1 MTFKSTLIALIII
14 IIWASNF
21 MVIKTGGEAFEPL
34 MLLATRFFI
43 AGLIFLPFVKWPGL
57 YKAAQI
63 AFIGLLLGLLHQGTL
78 YIGLQETSTSLMSI
92 ILQTNVIIITLMAWV
107 ILKEQIG
114 WRTWAGIIIGII
126 GIIILVYKPGDTGT
140 VQGITLG
147 FISAAFVAFA
157 NFMMKQVD
165 SVHAP
170 TYMVFLH
177 LPIAPLIL
185 LSSFFIE
192 GTDWIN
198 NAPNLNWSVIA
209 FAVLYQAIILSI
221 SHIYWQKLMVKY
233 QISQLMPLTL
243 MIPVFTMI
251 MAVVILDE
259 VITANIII
267 GGALTIAGIGF
278 ITLRK
283 IQKGT
288 M

>member
-1 MTFKSTLIALIII
+1 MTFKSTLIALAIII
-14 IIWASNF
+14 TWASNF
-21 MVIKTGGEAFEPL
+21 LVIKTGGEAFEPL

-63 AFIGLLLGLLHQGTL
+63 AFIGLLLGLLHQGTM
-78 YIGLQETSTSLMSI
+78 YIGIQETSTSLMSI

-114 WRTWAGIIIGII
+114 WRTWGGIIIGII
-126 GIIILVYKPGDTGT
+126 GVIILVYKPGDTGT
-140 VQGITLG
+140 IQGIILG
-147 FISAAFVAFA
+147 FISAAFLACA
-157 NFMMKQVD
+157 NFMMKKID
-165 SVHAP
+165 NVHAS

-198 NAPNLNWSVIA
+198 NAPNLNWSIIA
-209 FAVLYQAIILSI
+209 FAVLYQAIILSV
-221 SHIYWQKLMVKY
+221 SHIYWQKLMVKH
-233 QISQLMPLTL
+233 QINQLMPLTL
-243 MIPVFTMI
+243 MVPVFTMI
-251 MAVVILDE
+251 MAIVVLDE
-259 VITANIII
+259 IITNNIII
-267 GGALTIAGIGF
+267 GGALTIAGVGF

-288 M
+288 V

>member
-1 MTFKSTLIALIII
+1 MSAKSTLIAFAII

-21 MVIKTGGEAFEPL
+21 LVIKTGGEAFEPL
-34 MLLATRFFI
+34 MLLAFRFFI
-43 AGLIFLPFVKWPGL
+43 AGLIFLPFVKWPGV
-57 YKAAQI
+57 YKATQI
-63 AFIGLLLGLLHQGTL
+63 AFIGLLLGLLHQGTMFVG
-78 YIGLQETSTSLMSI
+78 IQQTSTSLMSI

-107 ILKEQIG
+107 ILKEHIG
-114 WRTWAGIIIGII
+114 WRTWGGIFIAIIGV
-126 GIIILVYKPGDTGT
+126 IILVYKPGDTGNA
-140 VQGITLG
+140 QGITLG

-185 LSSFFIE
+185 LASFFIE
-192 GTDWIN
+192 GTSWIN
-198 NAPNLNWSVIA
+198 NAPNLNWKLIG
-209 FAVLYQAIILSI
+209 FAIFYQAIILSI
-221 SHIYWQKLMVKY
+221 SHIYWQKLMVKHK
-233 QISQLMPLTL
+233 ISQLMPLTL

-251 MAVVILDE
+251 MAIVILDE
-259 VITANIII
+259 EITTNIII
-267 GGALTIAGIGF
+267 GGALTIAGVGL

-283 IQKGT
+283 IQKNQ